1 MMRTRSAALLL
12 VLLLTAPAL
21 GQWATRDERW
31 HPRGPWN
38 WAVSRELPQ
47 LYREFNGIDFGH
59 AHLAQTLLKTQDQDR
74 VEKARVEVLD
84 FIFSSP
90 SVPPDEDIVSPTF
103 SRMVWE
109 LRRTF
114 NWAHLFHRALYDLF
128 AADNVTDKEAA
139 YREILDDYL
148 SKPEAITP
156 RELDHHGKL
165 WTFPESKSFR
175 DKFRAFNTQI
185 WAYHWLQAGAYD
197 VQLMGGAQRQREL
210 FVPIIGHYHGYLRQP
225 PLEWESMPMFHE
237 VAPEF
242 TKRFPEAAHIFDNLH
257 MLHDN
262 VDDVLSRPDLF
273 PTRAAQRDRIL
284 EILAIYLH
292 RNQERD
298 ERYAEYR
305 MKPGMSMESG
315 KGDQHKMEHGE
326 HGKMD
331 KDKPGME
338 GHKMSDDMMM
348 PKGPRPPSVQAVLSG
363 RGGEGGKQEGEHKMP
378 PKDQP
383 EKQPA
388 PAAQPGHQHG
398 GHGGG
403 GGL

>member
-1 MMRTRSAALLL
+1 MKATRVAALICVLSL
-12 VLLLTAPAL
+12 VAPAL
-21 GQWATRDERW
+21 GQWVARNERW

-59 AHLAQTLLKTQDQDR
+59 AHLAQTLLKTQDQDK

-84 FIFSSP
+84 FIFSEP

-109 LRRTF
+109 VRRTF
-114 NWAHLFHRALYDLF
+114 NWTHSLHRALCDLF

-139 YREILDDYL
+139 YRRILDEYL

-197 VQLMGGAQRQREL
+197 VQLMGNAERQRDL
-210 FVPIIGHYHGYLRQP
+210 FVPIIAHYHGYLREP

-242 TKRFPEAAHIFDNLH
+242 TKRFPEAAHILDNLH

-273 PTRAAQRDRIL
+273 PTHAARRERIL

-298 ERYAEYR
+298 DRYAEYR
-305 MKPGMSMESG
+305 MKPGMKMDGSEG
-315 KGDQHKMEHGE
+315 GKMEHGKD
-326 HGKMD
+326 GDMKMD
-331 KDKPGME
+331 KEKMEMDKG
-338 GHKMSDDMMM
+338 KMPDGMMM
-348 PKGPRPPSVQAVLSG
+348 PAGPRPPSVGDVLAG
-363 RGGEGGKQEGEHKMP
+363 RGEDKPAGEMKTP
-378 PKDQP
+378 PGSGPTKP
-383 EKQPA
+383 EAKPA
-388 PAAQPGHQHG
+388 PTPTPAPGGPHHQTG
-398 GHGGG
+398 GR
-403 GGL
+403 